1 MAALYGFRRNC
12 GDNRI
17 LARGNREG
25 HALKA
30 VKAVED
36 VLKLE
41 NKAMFVSKAKSTD
54 EILEAAEYWHQYSG
68 ALRAGAD
75 VGQLIGHSCAITG
88 ARRRRSVT
96 NGKSSGLPMTVPF
109 RVKQAIF

>member
-1 MAALYGFRRNC
+1 MYTRTGTIRDPGIVAALYGFRRNC

-54 EILEAAEYWHQYSG
+54 EILEAAEYCINILEPCELVPMWDSLSAQLCPLQEPEGRG
-68 ALRAGAD
+68 A
-75 VGQLIGHSCAITG
+75 
-88 ARRRRSVT
+88 
-96 NGKSSGLPMTVPF
+96 
-109 RVKQAIF
+109 